1 MEETRI
7 DYKRL
12 LFFAFL
18 GSLTILLLLRL
29 AGASEGIW
37 QSVNHRRSLT

>member
-29 AGASEGIW
+29 AGASEVFGKA
-37 QSVNHRRSLT
+37 STTGDL